1 MSDSRKD
8 LPSVNSSNFLSR
20 VRETLQGYLGT
31 NGNVMDRGVTVRDLA
46 DSGIVRVNPTF
57 LSNGVGSPIIGAGA
71 AVGTGGTTTT
81 VVVGGGGGSTPEYVP
96 DLTKP
101 PAPTGFFVGAGLTQ
115 LQGGIAAPAY
125 TEGHGHDRS
134 ILYGV
139 TYSGTGD
146 LPTFSSAVELT
157 RFTGSI
163 FGYPTTPATTWHL
176 WVTHVSKDGR
186 ESDPTGGL
194 HGLTATTGQDV
205 PYIVTAL
212 SGLIGYDQF
221 TTSFANSFDM
231 VATTAGEAYGNAS
244 AAQGTANTALGNAA
258 TAQGAADAATTSV
271 NWLAGR
277 YTVRTTVSVD
287 GKTLVGGFSLSGTS
301 AGTQGAEI
309 EFGVAANRFWIGAPQ
324 TEGVTAVPSVKPFVV
339 QTVDTVTPNGVTIPK
354 GVYMDAAFIMNLE
367 AAVAR
372 LGTAW
377 INTAMIANAQ
387 IVDAHV
393 ANLNA
398 EKITA
403 GLLSAARIDGR
414 ELTIRNAANQILLDA
429 SGDAV
434 PPWVVQVIGA
444 ADAGSVPLALPADV
458 QNRARIRSLAV
469 DNVSLKA
476 TISASG
482 NTIQL
487 STPGTEVWSVN
498 YGAATVIVGGDY
510 RELDHT
516 RFIME
521 PNTYYSFEL
530 APLATRATVDTA
542 VQICMMPPSGSAGY
556 LPDGTPFSIAEQM
569 YVLATQSVTATAPDP
584 VTAIPTSFRIR
595 SGPSGGAVKFYA
607 NSTQDF
613 YIREWSRFRA
623 LRYDNTVIPAS
634 TITRAGS
641 VISFASQ
648 GLVTTPG
655 FNTTGSPGAY
665 DAIWTVALH
674 NSNSLYTAQQIY
686 FSTPAVWYD
695 AARDRFCLE
704 TRIWSGTEIL
714 GFKTQAPTIDSPMIG
729 SSALI
734 PSGSYMAP
742 GPHGSYFKF
751 DAASIPPAEV
761 NRWFFNVRWSLVS
774 PASSYNA
781 TTIVQDS
788 TFSRIQLTTAARASM
803 ASISLASGC
812 IGEGRPDGIPVFDD
826 AFPVGTRN
834 GPPQTT
840 VLEFE
845 YFLDYLGEMI
855 GSKKRIRMVFN
866 FA

>member
-8 LPSVNSSNFLSR
+8 LPSVNSNNFLSR

-57 LSNGVGSPIIGAGA
+57 LSSGVGSPIIGAGT
-71 AVGTGGTTTT
+71 AVGTGGGTTTI
-81 VVVGGGGGSTPEYVP
+81 VVSGGGGTTPEYVP

-134 ILYGV
+134 ILYGA

-146 LPTFSSAVELT
+146 LPTFSSAVELA

-163 FGYPTTPATTWHL
+163 FGYPTTPATTWHV

-212 SGLIGYDQF
+212 SGQIGYDQL
-221 TTSFANSFDM
+221 TTDFANSFDM

-244 AAQGTANTALGNAA
+244 AAQGTANT
-258 TAQGAADAATTSV
+258 ATTSV

-309 EFGVAANRFWIGAPQ
+309 EFGVAASRFWIGAPQ

-377 INTAMIANAQ
+377 IGTAMIADAS
-387 IVDAHV
+387 IVDAKI
-393 ANLNA
+393 ASLNA

-429 SGDAV
+429 SGDSV

-444 ADAGSVPLALPADV
+444 ADVGSVPLALPADA

-476 TISASG
+476 AISASG

-498 YGAATVIVGGDY
+498 YGAATAIAGGDY

-530 APLATRATVDTA
+530 APLATRATVDTT
-542 VQICMMPPSGSAGY
+542 VQICMLPPSGSAGF
-556 LPDGTPFSIAEQM
+556 LPDGTPFSVAEQI
-569 YVLATQSVTATAPDP
+569 YVLTTQSVTATAPDP
-584 VTAIPTSFRIR
+584 VTAITTSFRIR

-634 TITRAGS
+634 SITRAGT

-655 FNTTGSPGAY
+655 FDTTGLPGAY
-665 DAIWTVALH
+665 DAIWTVSLH
-674 NSNSLYTAQQIY
+674 NSNSLYTTQVIY
-686 FSTPAVWYD
+686 FSVPAVSYD
-695 AARDRFCLE
+695 AVRDRFCLE

-714 GFKTQAPTIDSPMIG
+714 GFKTMASIIDSPMFG

-734 PSGSYMAP
+734 ASGSYMTP
-742 GPHGSYFKF
+742 GPHGSHFKF
-751 DAASIPPAEV
+751 DAANIPPDEA
-761 NRWFFNVRWSLVS
+761 NRWFFNLRWSLVS
-774 PASSYNA
+774 PTPTSGVGTGA
-781 TTIVQDS
+781 IVQDS
-788 TFSRIQLTTAARASM
+788 TFYRTQLTTAARASM
-803 ASISLASGC
+803 ASISLADGC
-812 IGEGRPDGIPVFDD
+812 IGEGRADATPVFDD
-826 AFPVGTRN
+826 SFPVGTRN

-845 YFLDYLGEMI
+845 YFLDYLGEMV